1 MFCPNCGNEIKNG
14 ETACSNCG
22 NIVAAAPQATSR
34 LKSTFGGGK
43 RTTGIGMTPFRET
56 ELSPPGTYNPVS
68 ETPAPTPTYSDLRGP
83 EITPSS
89 AYAPTSMDMGSTAGG
104 GYSPVE
110 PTRDSEA
117 TGYAEKPEPTP
128 TSTTYDY
135 SEPREYIPAPTTTDN
150 TKMIKILVA
159 VALLV
164 SVWLLP
170 LISVQQYNTK
180 IETSGIKYMGEFFKT
195 IESLPDIL
203 ENFDVLIDY
212 YGAVAVASLLEPFV
226 FLLYAFSSIGV
237 FFGALSGK
245 KSGGKAATVLGIIG
259 AVLWLVARIIMVN
272 EAFDNMSVTDFVGY
286 GFWVSC
292 GLYITSAVLASKE

>member
-56 ELSPPGTYNPVS
+56 ELSPPGAYNPVS
-68 ETPAPTPTYSDLRGP
+68 ETPTPTSTYSDLSGP

-89 AYAPTSMDMGSTAGG
+89 AYVPTSMDMGSTAGG

-110 PTRDSEA
+110 PARDFGT

-135 SEPREYIPAPTTTDN
+135 SEPREYIPVKTNDY
-150 TKMIKILVA
+150 KMIRIIVA
-159 VALLV
+159 IALLV

-170 LISVQQYNTK
+170 AISVNQSSAKADMN
-180 IETSGIKYMGEFFKT
+180 GLKYTEACFK
-195 IESLPDIL
+195 SLKLTFDNAEYLDEML
-203 ENFDVLIDY
+203 EEPE
-212 YGAVAVASLLEPFV
+212 GVAAFIEPFV

-237 FFGALSGK
+237 LVGALSNK
-245 KSGGKAATVLGIIG
+245 KSRGKGSAILGVLGGI
-259 AVLWLVARIIMVN
+259 LWLITLVVILDAYYGNASI
-272 EAFDNMSVTDFVGY
+272 TDLIGY
-286 GFWVSC
+286 GFWITC